1 MRKILLSSLF
11 ALLLGAVAIGFV
23 QQDRGYILIS
33 LGGTVLEMSFWLG
46 ALIYFFSTLFLL
58 ALISILRWLLH
69 ARGIRSWWRLRRRSK
84 HMTKTASGLL
94 LFLEKDWQK
103 SSKLLGQAVKSSEI
117 PQVNLLYAATA
128 AANNKQWDQ
137 CQQLIERLKDE
148 FPHCAVQ
155 ADLVWAQLLFEDGQ
169 LDHALKILRRLE
181 SANSN
186 NVTLLRLM
194 SSLYRQQE
202 DWATLVDLLP
212 VLKKYLVHAKDD
224 LKQLETEIYS
234 GLLRNFL
241 NFDSEDSCA
250 ELETLWSQVP
260 KQLRQQTDILIAYVD
275 ALSAMDNTERGIALL
290 IKRLETQWQDEL
302 ITKFAT
308 LPMTDPKKQL
318 TTAEKW
324 LRHQPENPHLLM
336 TLGQICLRLAF
347 FGKARDYL
355 KAAIAVAPSAQAYFD
370 LASVYGEMGKE
381 KARLEAYQKGL
392 ALTIASR

>member
-186 NVTLLRLM
+186 NVMLLRLM

-336 TLGQICLRLAF
+336 ALGQICLRLAF

>member
-336 TLGQICLRLAF
+336 ALGQICLRLAF

>member
-212 VLKKYLVHAKDD
+212 VLKKYPVHAKDD

-336 TLGQICLRLAF
+336 ALGQICLRLAF